1 MSEIESKL
9 VGFSRRVRWMR
20 AWRGLA
26 VGGVIG
32 CLISLVLASL
42 DLFRVQY
49 VDWPWLMV
57 PIATGVVFGAIV
69 GGARRVP
76 ASSLADSIDRRA
88 GLANRLG
95 TAAEE
100 PTTFHDEVQQDAVR
114 HLAGLKPSAVYP
126 MRISK
131 WHTGVVVGMLLVAS
145 LFLLGNTPIFMSDA
159 QKRDRDE
166 LKKIGETVERVAKP
180 LLDRK
185 PEDLSP
191 EAKELAKKYEQF
203 SKELQKGRMPKEEAL
218 QKANDLAKEAE
229 RVAKDQFD
237 ESDRAL
243 GKAQDALEKAAMD
256 KAMRESGLD
265 PSQFDDAERA
275 AIDRGAQMSDDERNA
290 ELSKMA
296 ADLSELEKQ
305 LAAGKDDK
313 GEALSSEAKE
323 ALKSKIEALK
333 KNMKALQ
340 LSKKV
345 KDMLERLMAQPEFKE
360 ILEMLKELH
369 KKNAQGKNGEM
380 QNPELDEQQ
389 IKEIMKKLEELADRL
404 KDDKEMKAFLEKLKE
419 ALKNAKQCSGGG

>member
-9 VGFSRRVRWMR
+9 LGFSRRVRWMR

-32 CLISLVLASL
+32 CLISLVMASL

-49 VDWPWLMV
+49 FDWPWLLV
-57 PIATGVVFGAIV
+57 PIAAGVAVGAIV
-69 GGARRVP
+69 GGARKVA

-100 PTTFHDEVQQDAVR
+100 PATFHDELQQDAIR
-114 HLAGLKPSAVYP
+114 HLAGLKPAAVYP
-126 MRISK
+126 MRVSK

-159 QKRDRDE
+159 QKRDREE
-166 LKKIGETVERVAKP
+166 LKKIGQTVERVAKP

-229 RVAKDQFD
+229 RVAKEQFD

-265 PSQFDDAERA
+265 PSQFDEAERA
-275 AIDRGAQMSDDERNA
+275 AIDRGAQMSDDERNS
-290 ELSKMA
+290 ELSKMG
-296 ADLSELEKQ
+296 SELEALERQ
-305 LAAGKDDK
+305 LASEKNEK

-323 ALKSKIEALK
+323 ALKSKIAALK
-333 KNMKALQ
+333 KNMKALA

-360 ILEMLKELH
+360 IMKMLQELH
-369 KKNAQGKNGEM
+369 KKNAEGKNGEM

-389 IKEIMKKLEELADRL
+389 IKEIMEKLEQLADRL

>member
-26 VGGVIG
+26 VGGVVG
-32 CLISLVLASL
+32 CLVSLVMASL
-42 DLFRVQY
+42 DLFRIQY
-49 VDWPWLMV
+49 FDWPWLMI
-57 PIATGVVFGAIV
+57 PIAAGVVLGAIV
-69 GGARRVP
+69 GGARKVP
-76 ASSLADSIDRRA
+76 ANSLADSIDRRA

-100 PTTFHDEVQQDAVR
+100 PVTFHDEVQQDAIR
-114 HLAGLKPSAVYP
+114 HLAGLKPAAVYP

-145 LFLLGNTPIFMSDA
+145 LFLLGNTPIFLSDS
-159 QKRDRDE
+159 QKRDREE
-166 LKKIGETVERVAKP
+166 LKKIGQTVERVAKP

-229 RVAKDQFD
+229 RVAKEQFD

-265 PSQFDDAERA
+265 PSQFDEAERA
-275 AIDRGAQMSDDERNA
+275 AIDRGAQMSDDERNS
-290 ELSKMA
+290 ELSKMG
-296 ADLSELEKQ
+296 SELDALEKQ
-305 LAAGKDDK
+305 LAAEKNEK
-313 GEALSSEAKE
+313 GESLSAEAKE
-323 ALKSKIEALK
+323 ALKSKIASLK
-333 KNMKALQ
+333 KNMKALE

-360 ILEMLKELH
+360 IMKMLRDLQ

-380 QNPELDEQQ
+380 QNPEIDEQQ
-389 IKEIMKKLEELADRL
+389 IKEMMEKLEQLADRL